1 KDFRNCPGI
10 PRNTEHWDNLYKHR
24 VRVERPINI
33 FKDACGM
40 GDLRS
45 VNTKTIKADLFLAGC
60 IQLIGVILA
69 KAVNQTKL
77 YKSVRKLVSMVA

>member
-1 KDFRNCPGI
+1 
-10 PRNTEHWDNLYKHR
+10 
-24 VRVERPINI
+24 
-33 FKDACGM
+33 M

-60 IQLIGVILA
+60 IQLIGVLLA